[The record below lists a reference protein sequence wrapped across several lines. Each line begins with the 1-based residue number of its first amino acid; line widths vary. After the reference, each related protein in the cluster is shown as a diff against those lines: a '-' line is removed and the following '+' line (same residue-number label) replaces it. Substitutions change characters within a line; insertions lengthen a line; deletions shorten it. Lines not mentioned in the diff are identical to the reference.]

1 VIGVIEYKFDHSL
14 SLICS
19 ILCSAV
25 FNQSAYPFLQGVP
38 FAAVRLWLPSLF
50 RGELARAK
58 TCLMQKKEKTMSIIW
73 MLVVGLVVGAIA
85 KLMMPGKDPGGIFVT
100 MLLGVAGA
108 LVVGFLGRGLGW
120 YREGEPVGLF
130 ASIIGA
136 IVLLALY
143 RLVAARRAV

>member
-1 VIGVIEYKFDHSL
+1 
-14 SLICS
+14 
-19 ILCSAV
+19 
-25 FNQSAYPFLQGVP
+25 
-38 FAAVRLWLPSLF
+38 
-50 RGELARAK
+50 
-58 TCLMQKKEKTMSIIW
+58 MSIIW

-108 LVVGFLGRGLGW
+108 LVAGFLGRGLGW

-143 RLVAARRAV
+143 RMVAPPAPVCSDRRSGLPRPHPDEEWRLRRSWFF